1 MAVIPLMLVME
12 EIMWSM
18 NPWWTNALVPEKLH
32 GFERRKYLDPLE
44 KVLGKKVVIVM
55 GPRRSGKTTLM
66 MQLISGLLKRG
77 ISTEKILYTEMDHP
91 LIGSIDDVVRKF
103 REIHGIRRKDE
114 IYLFLDEIQHVDD
127 WGRWVKALYD
137 IENVNIVVSGSS
149 TTILRPEVATYLTG
163 RNHRIDVW
171 PLSFS
176 EYVDFRGKPER
187 DESYMYSRYLE
198 DYMVT
203 GGYPEAVLERD
214 PILRN
219 MFLRSY
225 FEDMIDRDVVRVYGV
240 REVNALRELA
250 AHVIENT
257 AQVLSL
263 NKLSK
268 VLKVPLSSLS
278 KYMSFLE
285 SAYLFF
291 AVEYHSDSI
300 NERRYNPKKYYTIDT
315 GLKHA
320 LTGKKNLGALAENV
334 LYLHLHR
341 RYRDVYYW
349 KSTHEVDFILN
360 KGQKVIE
367 CKYHDQIDRGI
378 LKGIGRFIEN
388 NNPKS
393 AIIISRSLEDKIE
406 VNGRIIDIIPL
417 WKYLMRLG

>member
-1 MAVIPLMLVME
+1 MME
-12 EIMWSM
+12 EILWSM
-18 NPWWTNALVPEKLH
+18 NPWWTTATVPERLH
-32 GFERRKYLDPLE
+32 GFERREYLDLLE

-77 ISTEKILYTEMDHP
+77 ASSKKILYVEMDHP
-91 LIGSIDDVVRKF
+91 LIGSIDAVVDKF
-103 REIHGIRRKDE
+103 REIHGIKRNDE
-114 IYLFLDEIQHVDD
+114 IYLFLDEIQYIDD
-127 WGRWVKALYD
+127 WGRWVKGLYD

-149 TTILRPEVATYLTG
+149 TTILRPEIATYLTG

-171 PLSFS
+171 PLSFR
-176 EYVDFRGKPER
+176 EYVDFRGIPER
-187 DESYMYSRYLE
+187 NESYLYSRYLE
-198 DYMVT
+198 DYMLT
-203 GGYPEAVLERD
+203 GGYPEAVLETEST
-214 PILRN
+214 LRN

-240 REVNALRELA
+240 REVKALRELA
-250 AHVIENT
+250 AHVIENS

-268 VLKVPLSSLS
+268 ILKVPLSSLS

-291 AVEYHSDSI
+291 PVEYHSGSI
-300 NERRYNPKKYYTIDT
+300 NERKYNPKKYYTIDT

-320 LTGKKNLGALAENV
+320 LTGKKNLGAMAENV

-349 KSTHEVDFILN
+349 KDKHEVDFVLK
-360 KGQKVIE
+360 KGQKLIE
-367 CKYHDQIDRGI
+367 CKYHDQIDGSI
-378 LKGIGRFIEN
+378 LKGVGRFIEN
-388 NNPKS
+388 NNPRS
-393 AIIISRSLEDKIE
+393 AIIISKSLEDKIE
-406 VNGRIIDIIPL
+406 LNGRIIPIIPL
-417 WKYLMRLG
+417 WKYLMGKE